1 MELADKVAGD
11 ATAVTQA
18 DIDRLRDLGLSDV
31 EIFDVVATAAVRCFW
46 STALDALGVLPD
58 ASFAELEPGLRDALT
73 VGRPISGR
81 PRGEGAG
88 ISPGA
93 RVRRAVRGW
102 GREDDHARQDGARG
116 VPDRVRHVA
125 ARR

>member
-11 ATAVTQA
+11 ATTVTQA

-58 ASFAELEPGLRDALT
+58 PSFAEFEPQLRDALT
-73 VGRPISGR
+73 VGRPI
-81 PRGEGAG
+81 E
-88 ISPGA
+88 
-93 RVRRAVRGW
+93 
-102 GREDDHARQDGARG
+102 EDG
-116 VPDRVRHVA
+116 P
-125 ARR
+125 